1 MSVCI
6 ECDECGR
13 DTYKN
18 FNIYC
23 EVCYDRLGDKI
34 KDLQF
39 ENQDINGQNERLRLE
54 VEVLKEENAD
64 LIRENADL
72 NRKLQNALAL

>member
-18 FNIYC
+18 FNIYY

-39 ENQDINGQNERLRLE
+39 ANEELSATIDELE
-54 VEVLKEENAD
+54 GAMDRIEAEISSLKME
-64 LIRENADL
+64 
-72 NRKLQNALAL
+72 LQNALAL